1 MRNASVD
8 LLRGVCIFVIVW
20 SHVSLGVLLD
30 EIVNPIILGVFFLLS
45 GMFYRTMSLSE
56 LIRVKCKRLV
66 VPWLIFVVIG
76 YVYHWLYSFVDSR
89 PFDYAMLAEDLYT
102 GGDYRANVPCWFL
115 IGLLEIM
122 LVYNVVERYVKSQNM
137 RLFVLLLMSVLGNS
151 LLCMGYNHFY
161 IGKSLFY
168 LSLFGIGDMYMKR
181 PVVVSYVGGGT
192 MIVVTSLLVLLKVC
206 LISSQFIDYC
216 IGWLCAVCMTVAFL
230 SLCSKL
236 RMNAVYDLICSLGRN
251 SLVVLCFHI
260 LAIDFV
266 WRILYPVF
274 GTPDVLVSFLYAVI
288 VTALCVPVIFVFNLF
303 VRHRL

>member
-1 MRNASVD
+1 
-8 LLRGVCIFVIVW
+8 
-20 SHVSLGVLLD
+20 
-30 EIVNPIILGVFFLLS
+30 
-45 GMFYRTMSLSE
+45 
-56 LIRVKCKRLV
+56 
-66 VPWLIFVVIG
+66 
-76 YVYHWLYSFVDSR
+76 
-89 PFDYAMLAEDLYT
+89 
-102 GGDYRANVPCWFL
+102 
-115 IGLLEIM
+115 
-122 LVYNVVERYVKSQNM
+122 
-137 RLFVLLLMSVLGNS
+137 
-151 LLCMGYNHFY
+151 
-161 IGKSLFY
+161 
-168 LSLFGIGDMYMKR
+168 
-181 PVVVSYVGGGT
+181 